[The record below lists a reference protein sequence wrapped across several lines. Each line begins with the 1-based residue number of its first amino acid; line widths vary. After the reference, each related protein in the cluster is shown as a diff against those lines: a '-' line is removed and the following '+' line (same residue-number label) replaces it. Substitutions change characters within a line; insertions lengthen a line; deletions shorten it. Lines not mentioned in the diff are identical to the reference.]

1 MMPVAR
7 SDILPGYDVYSS
19 DGQQMGHT
27 LDVRDHDVL
36 IKNDSDHDVYIPLW
50 AIEDV
55 AGSHVSLGLTAS
67 QVQSG
72 EWPEPP
78 GGAV

>member
-1 MMPVAR
+1 MPVAK
-7 SDILPGYDVYSS
+7 SDILPGYEVYSS
-19 DGQQMGHT
+19 DGRVMGHA
-27 LDVRDHDVL
+27 LEVRERAVL
-36 IKNDSDHDVYIPLW
+36 IKNDSDRDVYIPLW
-50 AIEDV
+50 AVEDV
-55 AGSHVSLGLTAS
+55 SDSKVSVGLTAE